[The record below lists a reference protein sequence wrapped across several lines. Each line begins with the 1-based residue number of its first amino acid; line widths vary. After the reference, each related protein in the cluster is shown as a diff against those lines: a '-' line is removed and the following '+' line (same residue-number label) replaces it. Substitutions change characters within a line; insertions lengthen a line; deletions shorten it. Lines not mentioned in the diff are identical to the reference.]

1 MLTSSKHNAKLLPS
15 DTCITYVTACT
26 YPIWYISCIFM
37 WVCLRIRWIR
47 YLKIQQFR
55 IIFHLTGLCMTMW
68 LCWPHLQTH
77 PCDLL
82 SPKGPL
88 HFFTTLQSLHRHREL
103 DLFGWNC
110 CRTAETTEMLTLW
123 CHQTWLAGKS
133 PRNSQCRIV
142 AVKIIYKWGIFYCL
156 STTVYVI
163 LKPARQNGTLS
174 PVQ

>member
-1 MLTSSKHNAKLLPS
+1 MAQQRSFSIQLSEFDIPWNCAMLHKKHKDYKRLTSSKHNAKLLPS

-55 IIFHLTGLCMTMW
+55 IIFHLKGLYMTMW
-68 LCWPHLQTH
+68 LCWPHFQTH

-82 SPKGPL
+82 SPKESPL

-103 DLFGWNC
+103 DLFWLKLLSDRWNDWN
-110 CRTAETTEMLTLW
+110 AYPLV
-123 CHQTWLAGKS
+123 S
-133 PRNSQCRIV
+133 SNV
-142 AVKIIYKWGIFYCL
+142 ASRKI
-156 STTVYVI
+156 
-163 LKPARQNGTLS
+163 P
-174 PVQ
+174 